1 MTNLCWV
8 SSSPPNLILFKISDT
23 MREKGEVQK
32 MNSRLVDSLVNLIES
47 LDSEDYTLLLQKLTE
62 RTIQKHPN
70 ICQGYARIRNT
81 RIPVW
86 TLVSF
91 RQQGANE
98 QEILENYPSL
108 TLNDLT
114 AAWFYYQ
121 QNSAEIDQ
129 IINEEIYV

>member
-1 MTNLCWV
+1 
-8 SSSPPNLILFKISDT
+8 
-23 MREKGEVQK
+23 

-98 QEILENYPSL
+98 QERGEKKGGFGKLTYQKLGKLESMFTVQFLMDSKLSKFESSEKQTDGMFQFVFN
-108 TLNDLT
+108 
-114 AAWFYYQ
+114 
-121 QNSAEIDQ
+121 
-129 IINEEIYV
+129 

>member
-1 MTNLCWV
+1 
-8 SSSPPNLILFKISDT
+8 
-23 MREKGEVQK
+23 

-62 RTIQKHPN
+62 RTIQKHPDV
-70 ICQGYARIRNT
+70 CRGYARIRNT

-121 QNSAEIDQ
+121 HNSAEIDR
-129 IINEEIYV
+129 IIDEEVNV

>member
-1 MTNLCWV
+1 
-8 SSSPPNLILFKISDT
+8 
-23 MREKGEVQK
+23 
-32 MNSRLVDSLVNLIES
+32 
-47 LDSEDYTLLLQKLTE
+47 
-62 RTIQKHPN
+62 
-70 ICQGYARIRNT
+70 
-81 RIPVW
+81 
-86 TLVSF
+86 LVSF

-129 IINEEIYV
+129 IINEEI